1 MKTTL
6 KNYLS
11 ACSGRERILIRT
23 FIILCAFIL
32 IKVLVTQSHV
42 LSAEW
47 QNREAQSL
55 ATLNQL
61 TVMQERA
68 SLKPVSRDIFTQALS
83 EHISVRNGTGS
94 TEAVFKDMY
103 VLMVTLAQLE
113 DEHKLIPAKISIM
126 DDERG
131 IVMTVED

>member
-1 MKTTL
+1 MKTAL

-23 FIILCAFIL
+23 FFILSAFML

-55 ATLNQL
+55 ATLRRL

-68 SLKPVSRDIFTQALS
+68 SLKPVSRDIFTQALA
-83 EHISVRNGTGS
+83 EHITVRNGTGS

-103 VLMVTLAQLE
+103 ALMLTLAQLE
-113 DEHKLIPAKISIM
+113 DEHKLIPAKISVK

-131 IVMTVED
+131 IVMAVED